1 MITDLFISRHPQKT
15 WYSDRPPPQFQIL
28 TSQANQIVFKDLLP
42 ALSVDEAFFQAI
54 HDAVCRELGMPALNN
69 EPQYYLRVS
78 RFLAEPYDLWRDD
91 HGDVDFF
98 IKTRLSLMEA
108 IFRAF
113 ENEVGQAAPATL
125 ATGWFKAAK
134 PQASSLGA
142 SKVERAIV
150 ELNQRLRASGI
161 GLQYHSGSLQRAD
174 DPLIEDAVTAPCW
187 ELLKDPLWTNAERE
201 LKEAFEGAAQG
212 DRDAAF
218 HAGKALESVIKIIS
232 QERSWTRGNEKGAA
246 NYIDNLVS
254 EKNGRFI
261 EVWEADLLKA
271 FFAKVRNPDGH
282 GAGPAEMR
290 TMTSQQTSWALES
303 AMSWIKSLITRP

>member
-1 MITDLFISRHPQKT
+1 MITDLYISRHPQKT
-15 WYSDRPPPQFQIL
+15 WYSDRPAPQFHVL
-28 TSQANQIVFKDLLP
+28 TSQVNQIVFKDVVP
-42 ALSVDEAFFQAI
+42 ALSVDQSFFQAI
-54 HDAVCRELGMPALNN
+54 HDAVCRELGMPTLNN
-69 EPQYYLRVS
+69 EPQYHLRVS

-98 IKTRLSLMEA
+98 IKTRLSLIEA

-113 ENEVGQAAPATL
+113 ENEVGQAVPASP

-134 PQASSLGA
+134 PQAPPQGA

-161 GLQYHSGSLQRAD
+161 GLQYLSGSLQRAE

-187 ELLKDPLWTNAERE
+187 ELLKDPLWANAERE

-232 QERSWTRGNEKGAA
+232 QERSSTRGNEKGAA

-261 EVWEADLLKA
+261 DVWEADLLKA
-271 FFAKVRNPDGH
+271 FSRRSGIPMAM
-282 GAGPAEMR
+282 GPG
-290 TMTSQQTSWALES
+290 QTRCES
-303 AMSWIKSLITRP
+303 